1 MEFRLTPLQQ
11 SMVLASLRSPGS
23 GLYVVQDICE
33 LREPVD
39 AQALKTCWD
48 RLAERHAALRTVIGI
63 SGAEWRQR
71 VLDFPRPEWQDLDWT
86 GAGEQGRM
94 LAEFLDR
101 DRASGFDFSR
111 VPLRLTLI
119 RRACGEGCMLVWTSH
134 HALLDG
140 WSLALLWREW
150 FQLYD
155 SLRRGTPIALPA
167 APPFWAHATWLREHV
182 PAGSEAFWRE
192 RLAGLTRTTGFLVD
206 RLRREGAAAPAGQE
220 RATARFSQAETAA
233 LEDFAR
239 DHDATLNTLVQA
251 AWALLLSRYSGSAD
265 IVFGVTRA
273 GRHSGVPHADQI
285 AGLLINTLPARLQAD
300 PSRQV
305 LSWLA
310 EIRRSALLAR
320 PYELSSIPQIW
331 EWCGL
336 PGALPPF
343 DTMLV
348 YDYETL
354 HGAARNWGEA
364 WEERSLRR
372 IQKTDLPLTLA
383 AYARPALAL
392 DLIYDPRRFTAET
405 MGRAA
410 VHLRT
415 LLLGLMR
422 HSGGRLVD
430 IPMLAEEE
438 RQWLLHGVKVA
449 AAPVPDVCAHSM
461 FEDWARKRPDW
472 PALESIDGSLS
483 FGDANRE
490 ANRRAWA
497 LRESGARPEDLV
509 AICLDQ
515 PPLTVL
521 AVLAVLKAGAA
532 FVVLDPEMP
541 PERLAAMLAE
551 THPKFVI
558 ACAAT
563 RGRLPAAPGL
573 LDWVEMAQASP
584 HAGEDPPRTAGPDH
598 AAYAVYTSG
607 STGTPKAVLITHRSL
622 VNIALELGRIFGLR
636 ETDRRLQLA
645 AQGSELFLSEIFTY
659 LSAGMTLVFGREHIA
674 GSMESFLRFL
684 EEHAITVAGMPA
696 SWWHEWMALL
706 AAGRP
711 APSQLRLVIAGMERV
726 NPEALAAWRRWAP
739 PGVRWFNV
747 YGPTECT
754 FVATAY
760 EAGASVWEDTAVPI
774 GSPVAN
780 TAAYVLDA
788 NGELCP
794 VGVPGELYLGGTG
807 VALGYLNAPELT
819 ARKFL
824 PDPFR
829 GCETRMYRTGDIVYL
844 LPDGKLVFVGRAD
857 LQVKIRGHR
866 IELEDVEAGLS
877 RHPDI
882 QLCAA
887 ALRGG
892 ALAVWFVPTPGR
904 NPTLEELRRH
914 AARVLPP
921 HMIPALFRRVERLP
935 LTSNGKID
943 HQALE
948 RTPAVEL
955 VPSRPFAGASTMLER
970 LLAEVFGEALER
982 ASPGIHDDF
991 FELGGDSL
999 RAAVLLR
1006 LIEDR
1011 LGARIGMDLLFKTPT
1026 VGGLAAALENGAASA
1041 SVAPP
1046 IELFQSEGS
1055 GPAIF
1060 CISSMPH
1067 NAYLFRPLA
1076 QHLPKDRP
1084 FWAVANPMRPGAAFA
1099 DDAREALA
1107 AIREVRSQGPYAIGG
1122 FCYGGVLAHEVARQ
1136 LCDAGQDVRLLVLF
1150 DAWPPGY
1157 PKLWRWSNLRR
1168 LWPTLRQIHSDG
1180 IEWDEVAGHAKS
1192 LGRVFLALGQ
1202 RAAARVSPPPAK
1214 RGAPGWVVRAGGGR
1228 IPDLSAIP
1236 VPILH
1241 FVAGQA
1247 DSPRFFEDPRFL
1259 WGELSTKGCE
1269 TIRVEGGHDWVLS
1282 GSSGAAIAQRLQEA
1296 LARALDNGQPPQIP
1310 GS

>member
-1 MEFRLTPLQQ
+1 
-11 SMVLASLRSPGS
+11 MVLASLRSPGS
-23 GLYVVQDICE
+23 GVYVVQDICE

-39 AQALKTCWD
+39 AQALKLCWD
-48 RLAERHAALRTVIGI
+48 RLTERHAALRTVIEI
-63 SGAEWRQR
+63 SRAEWRQR
-71 VLDFPRPEWQDLDWT
+71 VLDSPRSEWRDVDWT
-86 GAGEQGRM
+86 GAGAGEQGRM
-94 LAEFLDR
+94 LAEFLER
-101 DRASGFDFSR
+101 DRVSGFDFSG
-111 VPLRLTLI
+111 VPLRLALI
-119 RRACGEGCMLVWTSH
+119 RRVCGEGCTLVWTSH

-140 WSLALLWREW
+140 RSLALLWREW

-155 SLRRGTPIALPA
+155 ALRRGTPIALPT
-167 APPFWAHATWLREHV
+167 APPFSAHAAWLHEHV
-182 PAGSEAFWRE
+182 PAGAEAFWRE
-192 RLAGLTRTTGFLVD
+192 RLAGLTRTTGFLVE
-206 RLRREGAAAPAGQE
+206 RFRRERATVPAGQE
-220 RATARFSQAETAA
+220 RASARFSPAETAA
-233 LEDFAR
+233 MEDFAR
-239 DHDATLNTLVQA
+239 SHDATLDILVQA
-251 AWALLLSRYSGSAD
+251 AWGLLLSRYSGSAD

-273 GRHSGVPHADQI
+273 GRHSGVANAGEI
-285 AGLLINTLPARLQAD
+285 AGLLINTLPTRLQAD
-300 PSRQV
+300 PSRKV
-305 LSWLA
+305 LSWLT
-310 EIRRSALLAR
+310 EIRQSALLAR
-320 PYELSSIPQIW
+320 AYELSSIRQIW

-343 DTMLV
+343 DTVLV

-354 HGAARNWGEA
+354 DGAVRNWGEA
-364 WEERSLRR
+364 WEKRSLRR

-383 AYARPALAL
+383 AYARPVLAL
-392 DLIYDPRRFTAET
+392 DLIYDTRRFTAET
-405 MGRAA
+405 MGRATL
-410 VHLRT
+410 HLRT
-415 LLLGLMR
+415 LLLGLVR
-422 HSGGRLVD
+422 HSGGCLADV
-430 IPMLAEEE
+430 PMVAEEE
-438 RQWLLHGVKVA
+438 RQWLLHGVKVT

-472 PALESIDGSLS
+472 PALESMDRSLS
-483 FGDANRE
+483 FGETNRE

-497 LRESGARPEDLV
+497 LRQIGARPEDLI

-515 PPLTVL
+515 PHFTVL
-521 AVLAVLKAGAA
+521 AVLAALKAGAA

-541 PERLAAMLAE
+541 AERLAAMLVEA
-551 THPKFVI
+551 HPKFVI
-558 ACAAT
+558 TCAGT
-563 RGRLPAAPGL
+563 RGRLPAAAGL
-573 LDWVEMAQASP
+573 LDWVEMAQAFA
-584 HAGEDPPRTAGPDH
+584 HADEDPPHTAGADN

-607 STGTPKAVLITHRSL
+607 STGTPKPVLVTHRSL
-622 VNIALELGRIFGLR
+622 VNIVLELGRIFGLR

-659 LSAGMTLVFGREHIA
+659 LSTGMTLVFGRERIG
-674 GSMESFLRFL
+674 GSMEGFLRFL
-684 EEHAITVAGMPA
+684 DERGITVAGMPA

-706 AAGRP
+706 GAGRP
-711 APSQLRLVIAGMERV
+711 APSRLRLVIAGMECV
-726 NPEALAAWRRWAP
+726 NPEALATWRRCAP

-760 EAGASVWEDTAVPI
+760 EAAASVWEDGVVPI
-774 GSPVAN
+774 GSAVAN

-788 NGELCP
+788 NGEQCP

-807 VALGYLNAPELT
+807 VARGYLNATELT
-819 ARKFL
+819 AGKFL

-829 GCETRMYRTGDIVYL
+829 GGETRMYRTGDIVYL
-844 LPDGKLVFVGRAD
+844 LPDGNLVFVGRAD

-866 IELEDVEAGLS
+866 IELEDVEASLS
-877 RHPDI
+877 LNHDI

-892 ALAVWFVPTPGR
+892 ALAAWFMPSPGR
-904 NPTLEELRRH
+904 IPTLEELRRH
-914 AARVLPP
+914 ATRVLPP
-921 HMIPALFRRVERLP
+921 HMIPAVFLRVERLP

-943 HQALE
+943 RQALE

-955 VPSRPFAGASTMLER
+955 VPSRPFAEASTMLER
-970 LLAEVFGEALER
+970 RLAKLFGEALER
-982 ASPGIHDDF
+982 AAPGIYDDF

-1011 LGARIGMDLLFKTPT
+1011 LGARIGLDSLFKAPT
-1026 VGGLAAALENGAASA
+1026 VGALAAALENGDA
-1041 SVAPP
+1041 SVSATPP

-1060 CISSMPH
+1060 CISPMPH

-1076 QHLPKDRP
+1076 RHLPKDRP
-1084 FWAVANPMRPGAAFA
+1084 FWAVANPMRPGATFA
-1099 DDAREALA
+1099 DDAREAIA
-1107 AIREVRSQGPYAIGG
+1107 AIRGVRSQGPYAIGG

-1136 LCDAGQDVRLLVLF
+1136 LCDSGQDVRLLVLF

-1168 LWPTLRQIHSDG
+1168 LWPTLRQIHSNG
-1180 IEWDEVAGHAKS
+1180 IEWGEVAGHARS
-1192 LGRVFLALGQ
+1192 LGRILLALGQ

-1214 RGAPGWVVRAGGGR
+1214 RAIPGWIVRAGGGR
-1228 IPDLSAIP
+1228 VRKLSVIP

-1247 DSPRFFEDPRFL
+1247 NSPRFFEDPRFL

-1269 TIRVEGGHDWVLS
+1269 TILVEGGHDWVLS
-1282 GSSGAAIAQRLQEA
+1282 GSSGAAIAQRLPEA
-1296 LARALDNGQPPQIP
+1296 LAKALDGGQPPQIP